1 MAIPIPVVGATVGA
15 AVVFAGSTIGG
26 VAAGK
31 IGGLVSNKIYQK
43 NMETKCPFCQGY
55 KTKSNNPFE
64 KFKDVENAFTD
75 ILDKIDDAAG
85 NRVHLK
91 VRESS
96 ERSNERNEL
105 YDNEDMFFG
114 KEKETKAD

>member
-1 MAIPIPVVGATVGA
+1 MGATVGA

-31 IGGLVSNKIYQK
+31 IGGVVSNKIYQK
-43 NMETKCPFCQGY
+43 NMEKKCPFCHVY
-55 KTKSNNPFE
+55 KKKSNDHFE
-64 KFKDVENAFTD
+64 KFKDIEKSFTN
-75 ILDKIDDAAG
+75 ILDKIDDVAG

-96 ERSNERNEL
+96 EHSNERKEL
-105 YDNEDMFFG
+105 YDNDDMYFG
-114 KEKETKAD
+114 KQKESKEG